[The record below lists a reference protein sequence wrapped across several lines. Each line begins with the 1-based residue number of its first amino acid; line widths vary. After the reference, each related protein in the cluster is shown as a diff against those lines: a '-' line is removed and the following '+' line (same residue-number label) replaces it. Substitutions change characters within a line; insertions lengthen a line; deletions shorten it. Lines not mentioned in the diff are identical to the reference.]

1 MSKKKETVKEIFASC
16 CFSSLGLDSTL
27 CDQLRERLG
36 FEAPTKVQ
44 AQAIPVI
51 LSGRDVL
58 VNAATGTGKT
68 VAYLAPIINHLQ
80 SYSPRIDRS
89 SGTFALV
96 LVPTSELCLLVYE
109 ILQKLL
115 HRFRWIVPGY
125 VMGGGNR
132 SKEKARLRKGIS
144 ILVATPGHLLDHLK
158 HTSSF
163 LHTNLRWIIFDEAD
177 RILELG
183 FGKEIEEILDIL
195 GSRNIASIGEG
206 NEVSNVKRQNLL
218 LSATL
223 NEKVNHL
230 TKISLET
237 PVLIGLD
244 EKKFPE
250 DKSNVHFG
258 SLESDVKEEVEHPNT
273 TLSSSTE
280 DFMLPAK
287 LVQRYVKD
295 RSSEDFDA
303 FFNRLRSGS
312 SVTTGSTSLKGTL
325 PLCALGTKIKLHDS
339 SLSDFRGTLGTG
351 KRKVGSLFSLPEDF
365 IEGELDPVAN
375 KKVSHLAEY
384 VHYTSENITP
394 EVAGEMDKLGLDEC
408 YNRALKASQDV
419 TFLLSRSLQD
429 LAAIANVQLEN
440 EKLKSELQSCRSYE
454 EKLSRE
460 NKTLKGRLNEV
471 SKEKA
476 RMMKDLEELQA
487 KHEDLVSQQKEMID
501 SVFERIMTEV
511 WSVDP
516 GLVVPRVEKWVDK
529 SAILAAIEIERE
541 SCLPQSGSLQRL
553 SGVPQPKSPSRTL
566 TFEAH
571 ASATSSAFIDLPIIK
586 DKGEDDLLAM

>member
-195 GSRNIASIGEG
+195 GSRNIGSIGEG

-230 TKISLET
+230 AKISLET

-244 EKKFPE
+244 EKKLPE
-250 DKSNVHFG
+250 DKSHVRFG
-258 SLESDVKEEVEHPNT
+258 SLESDVKEEVEHPST
-273 TLSSSTE
+273 TMRSTTE
-280 DFMLPAK
+280 DFKLPAQ
-287 LVQRYVKD
+287 LVQRYVKVPCGSRLAVLLSILKHLFDTEVSQKLVVFFSTCDAVDFHYSLLSEFQWSPHSQPDMELKQLFLRCKTFRLHGNMKQED
-295 RSSEDFDA
+295 RITTFGAFKIEKKALLLSTDVAARGLDFPKVKCIIQYDSAGEATEYVHRVGRTARLGERGDSLLFLQPVEMDYLQDLEKHGVSLTEYPLLKVLDSFPLYGQKPRVKKFLTTESHPWILSLQNALESFIIHESKMKKLAKDA
-303 FFNRLRSGS
+303 FCSWVRAYTAHRGE
-312 SVTTGSTSLKGTL
+312 LKRIFTL
-325 PLCALGTKIKLHDS
+325 KKLHLGHVAKS
-339 SLSDFRGTLGTG
+339 FALKEQPSLVGKSFQKQSKKRKRDQRQKGQSG
-351 KRKVGSLFSLPEDF
+351 KRKFPS
-365 IEGELDPVAN
+365 
-375 KKVSHLAEY
+375 
-384 VHYTSENITP
+384 
-394 EVAGEMDKLGLDEC
+394 
-408 YNRALKASQDV
+408 
-419 TFLLSRSLQD
+419 
-429 LAAIANVQLEN
+429 
-440 EKLKSELQSCRSYE
+440 
-454 EKLSRE
+454 
-460 NKTLKGRLNEV
+460 KTN
-471 SKEKA
+471 
-476 RMMKDLEELQA
+476 A
-487 KHEDLVSQQKEMID
+487 K
-501 SVFERIMTEV
+501 
-511 WSVDP
+511 
-516 GLVVPRVEKWVDK
+516 
-529 SAILAAIEIERE
+529 
-541 SCLPQSGSLQRL
+541 
-553 SGVPQPKSPSRTL
+553 
-566 TFEAH
+566 
-571 ASATSSAFIDLPIIK
+571 
-586 DKGEDDLLAM
+586 

>member
-1 MSKKKETVKEIFASC
+1 MRAAPRLSWLPAWKLVSAKPSLPGSEGGSHDIETSCNVNISSKSPRISSEIPHTRGPNLGSKFLVYESRGRDLDRIQMKALTRLGWILANTIGSDHDRIKLIRNPKKSKLKQERFLVLQRESDLLSVDKW
-16 CFSSLGLDSTL
+16 
-27 CDQLRERLG
+27 ERLG
-36 FEAPTKVQ
+36 LISQNP
-44 AQAIPVI
+44 
-51 LSGRDVL
+51 
-58 VNAATGTGKT
+58 
-68 VAYLAPIINHLQ
+68 
-80 SYSPRIDRS
+80 S
-89 SGTFALV
+89 S
-96 LVPTSELCLLVYE
+96 
-109 ILQKLL
+109 
-115 HRFRWIVPGY
+115 
-125 VMGGGNR
+125 
-132 SKEKARLRKGIS
+132 
-144 ILVATPGHLLDHLK
+144 TPG
-158 HTSSF
+158 
-163 LHTNLRWIIFDEAD
+163 ED
-177 RILELG
+177 RYMPIAC
-183 FGKEIEEILDIL
+183 FRDI
-195 GSRNIASIGEG
+195 
-206 NEVSNVKRQNLL
+206 
-218 LSATL
+218 
-223 NEKVNHL
+223 
-230 TKISLET
+230 
-237 PVLIGLD
+237 
-244 EKKFPE
+244 
-250 DKSNVHFG
+250 
-258 SLESDVKEEVEHPNT
+258 
-273 TLSSSTE
+273 
-280 DFMLPAK
+280 
-287 LVQRYVKD
+287 D

-529 SAILAAIEIERE
+529 SAILAAIETERE

-571 ASATSSAFIDLPIIK
+571 ASATSNAFIDLPIIK
-586 DKGEDDLLAM
+586 DKSEDDLLAM